1 MRRLTA
7 CSSCSRSQK
16 NLCDSNFGCLAKKF
30 FEWLRNPLN
39 RLAGDCRPIFEEAW
53 RGTCHGSDKTP
64 TMIYELVAESN
75 GWRTAYERGNAAGY
89 YPIDNIK
96 SYRQV
101 SGLQVQ

>member
-1 MRRLTA
+1 M
-7 CSSCSRSQK
+7 
-16 NLCDSNFGCLAKKF
+16 
-30 FEWLRNPLN
+30 
-39 RLAGDCRPIFEEAW
+39 IV
-53 RGTCHGSDKTP
+53 TCHGSDKTP